1 MANDIKL
8 LKTAEP
14 DESARIKMPPFKLSD
29 EAKRKLAEIDRRQ
42 ARFYQT
48 AHLFWFD

>member
-1 MANDIKL
+1 MKTKL
-8 LKTAEP
+8 LQNTGRGVP
-14 DESARIKMPPFKLSD
+14 VVIPHNTFKLSD

-48 AHLFWFD
+48 AHLYWFD

>member
-1 MANDIKL
+1 MKTKL
-8 LKTAEP
+8 LRNTERGVPIVLPP
-14 DESARIKMPPFKLSD
+14 DTFKLSD

-48 AHLFWFD
+48 AHLYWFD